1 MALPVS
7 GLTLTYD
14 EEFNS
19 INYAGSSK
27 MTTGSNTWNT
37 TMSGGVRSLNGN
49 GEKQYYMDPGY
60 LGLGVNPFSVNSG
73 VLTIQAA
80 PSSAA
85 VKSKIFG
92 YNYTSGVLTTQNQ
105 FSQQYGYFEVRA
117 KLPAGGQGLW
127 PAFWM
132 LPSKGGWPPE
142 LDILEAIS
150 SAPFYLHQGVH
161 SDLGSKGLGA
171 NTANNNANDFH
182 TYGMDWTKDK
192 VAFYYD
198 GVKRAEFAASA
209 DLNTPMYMILN
220 QAVGG
225 NWPGSPDST
234 TDWSKANYQV
244 DYMRAYQH
252 GPSSVPVPPPAPAP
266 APAPGPSATGDAV
279 LSNAMNSL
287 DLSDSYRAAASGA
300 STSRTYTASQM
311 AINGVNSPTTVS
323 VAYNAD
329 KDVTVANNGAW
340 SAIRNVSVKSNAVGD
355 VTVRNFVDAQIA
367 LNDTAR
373 VINVS
378 GAKRGNITTGAG
390 ADAITVTAQSNST
403 DMNLMTINAGNGN
416 NQVNFSGATNTRVN
430 ATTGSGTDTVTVSGQ
445 TLGTVNAG
453 SNNDRINTR
462 TSGASTVTGGT
473 GRDVFSFVANAH
485 ATIKDYTW
493 ADDRIELSGVK
504 ASDVRVSNSGGSTF
518 IDIGTSGRITV
529 AGVTH
534 TQAGL
539 NLSYV

>member
-7 GLTLTYD
+7 GLTLTYA

-19 INYAGSSK
+19 IAYAGYSK
-27 MTTGSNTWNT
+27 MTTGSHTWNT
-37 TMSGGVRSLNGN
+37 TLSGGVRSLTGN
-49 GEKQYYMDPGY
+49 AEKQYYMDPGY
-60 LGLGVNPFSVNSG
+60 LGLGVNPFSVSNG
-73 VLTIQAA
+73 VLNIKAA

-85 VKSKIFG
+85 VKSKIYG

-117 KLPAGGQGLW
+117 KIPGGGKGLW

-142 LDILEAIS
+142 LDILEAIG
-150 SAPFYLHQGVH
+150 SAPYYLHQGIH
-161 SDLGSKGLGA
+161 STNGSKGLGA
-171 NTANNNANDFH
+171 NTPNNNSLDFH

-192 VAFYYD
+192 ITFYYD
-198 GVKRAEFAASA
+198 GVKRAEFAATV

-234 TDWSKANYQV
+234 TDWSKANFQV
-244 DYMRAYQH
+244 DYVRAYKH
-252 GPSSVPVPPPAPAP
+252 GGATPTPTPTPTP
-266 APAPGPSATGDAV
+266 TGDAV
-279 LSNAMNSL
+279 LSNTMNSS
-287 DLSDSYRAAASGA
+287 DLSDSYRAAATGA
-300 STSRTYTASQM
+300 STTRTYTASQM
-311 AINGVNSPTTVS
+311 AIAGVNSPTTVT
-323 VAYNAD
+323 VAYNAE
-329 KDVTVANNGAW
+329 KDITITNNGAW
-340 SAIRNVSVKSNAVGD
+340 AGVRNASVKSNAVGD
-355 VTVRNFVDAQIA
+355 VTIRNFVDAQIA

-373 VINVS
+373 VINVA
-378 GAKRGNITTGAG
+378 GAKRGNITMGAG
-390 ADAITVTAQSNST
+390 SDSITVTAQSNST

-416 NQVNFSGATNTRVN
+416 NRVSFSGASNTRVS
-430 ATTGSGTDTVTVSGQ
+430 ATTGSGTDTITVFGQ
-445 TLGTVNAG
+445 ASGTVNAG

-462 TSGASTVTGGT
+462 TSGTSTVTGGT

-493 ADDRIELSGVK
+493 ADDRIELSGVRS
-504 ASDVRVSNSGGSTF
+504 SDVRVSNSSGSTF
-518 IDIGTSGRITV
+518 IDIGSSGRITV

-534 TQAGL
+534 AQAGL

>member
-7 GLTLTYD
+7 GLTLTYA

-19 INYAGSSK
+19 ISYAGNSK

-37 TMSGGVRSLNGN
+37 TLSGGVRSLNGN

-60 LGLGVNPFSVNSG
+60 LGLGVNPFSVSNG
-73 VLTIQAA
+73 VLNIKAA

-85 VKSKIFG
+85 VKSKIYG

-117 KLPAGGQGLW
+117 KIPGGGQGLW

-132 LPSKGGWPPE
+132 LPAKGGWPPE
-142 LDILEAIS
+142 LDILEAIG
-150 SAPFYLHQGVH
+150 SAPFYLHQGIH
-161 SDLGSKGLGA
+161 SSNGSKGLGA
-171 NTANNNANDFH
+171 NTPNNNANDFH

-192 VAFYYD
+192 VTFYYD
-198 GVKRAEFAASA
+198 GVKRAEFAATV
-209 DLNTPMYMILN
+209 DLSTPMYMILN

-244 DYMRAYQH
+244 DYVRAYQH
-252 GPSSVPVPPPAPAP
+252 GSTPTPTPTPTPPPA
-266 APAPGPSATGDAV
+266 SSGDV
-279 LSNAMNSL
+279 VISNKMTSS
-287 DLSDSYRAAASGA
+287 DLSDSYRAAATGA
-300 STSRTYTASQM
+300 NTTRTYTASQM
-311 AINGVNSPTTVS
+311 AIAGVNSPTTVT

-329 KDVTVANNGAW
+329 KDITLTNNGVW
-340 SAIRNVSVKSNAVGD
+340 GGIRAATVKSNAVGD
-355 VTVRNFVDAQIA
+355 VTIRNFVDAQIA

-373 VINVS
+373 VITIS
-378 GAKRGNITTGAG
+378 GTKRGNITTGAG
-390 ADAITVTAQSNST
+390 SDSITVAAQSDTN
-403 DMNLMTINAGNGN
+403 DINLMTINAGNGN
-416 NQVNFSGATNTRVN
+416 NQVSFTGASNTRVS
-430 ATTGSGTDTVTVSGQ
+430 ATTGSGTDTITVSGQ

-462 TSGASTVTGGT
+462 TSGTSTVTGGT

-485 ATIKDYTW
+485 ATIRDYSSV
-493 ADDRIELSGVK
+493 DDRIELSGVRS
-504 ASDVRVSNSGGSTF
+504 SDVRVSNSGGSTF
-518 IDIGTSGRITV
+518 IDIGSSGRITV

-539 NLSYV
+539 NLSYA